1 MKGELLQTECP
12 SLCCVLTTNN
22 KKEIFHFLILILIV
36 WNASACLNFW
46 TWEREAELIE
56 CLSSRSRSLNSETEA
71 SKIKEEQ
78 YRDQDIH
85 FDLKKEKSSDERSNS
100 VYLLSSACSEL
111 LSNIITMGILVGRNV
126 KSWKL
131 RWNCDEI
138 CSYLIV
144 HPGVHFF
151 LILTPFVMKDWMK
164 SNYRWDQ
171 RERDICCITVSNR
184 HYSTQR

>member
-1 MKGELLQTECP
+1 MFEFLNVREGGWNWLNVYPQDHAHWIAKQKLQ
-12 SLCCVLTTNN
+12 
-22 KKEIFHFLILILIV
+22 K
-36 WNASACLNFW
+36 
-46 TWEREAELIE
+46 
-56 CLSSRSRSLNSETEA
+56 SRR
-71 SKIKEEQ
+71 EEQ